1 MGVDLLSGNIL
12 IQHNRPRPQ
21 LPIPVEKAAQ
31 GRSSTASSNLP
42 YSPKRC
48 MLSGAH
54 PAFGRTGP
62 LDMSRVCPT
71 RPLMSLVCTVSSSL
85 NSLSVSL
92 ISVKNPT
99 YC

>member
-12 IQHNRPRPQ
+12 LQHNLPRPQ
-21 LPIPVEKAAQ
+21 LPIAVDTAAQ
-31 GRSSTASSNLP
+31 GWSSTASSDLP
-42 YSPKRC
+42 YSTRRC

-54 PAFGRTGP
+54 PVFGHTGP

-71 RPLMSLVCTVSSSL
+71 RPLLSLVCTVSSSL